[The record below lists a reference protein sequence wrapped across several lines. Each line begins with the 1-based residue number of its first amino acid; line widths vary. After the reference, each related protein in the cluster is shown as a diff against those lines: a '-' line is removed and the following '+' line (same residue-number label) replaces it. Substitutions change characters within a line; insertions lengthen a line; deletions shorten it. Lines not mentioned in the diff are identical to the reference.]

1 MKSRPISFVFAMF
14 CLAGAVT
21 APAFAQNAPATKG
34 VPQTSAPAADLIRFG
49 VKELPA
55 KAAGTFR
62 FAAWNVENFFD
73 DKDDPALSGQFDDK
87 DATKPL
93 AHVQALAENIKKLDA
108 DVIALQEVE
117 NRDMLVA
124 FRDQYLSGLGYDF
137 ISSLD
142 AGDSRGIEN
151 AVLSRFPLSGEQVWV
166 NAPLDGIHS
175 EEEAREG
182 IRIGDPITLRRS
194 PLRVTV
200 TIPADKAG
208 GEKPYDVTLFVVH
221 HKSGRQFD
229 YWREAEAAKVTSLA
243 KAEIAGG
250 QSRVVVLGDF
260 NALPRAVSVQT
271 YITGGFVDVL
281 GDQDTSKP
289 QWASHESGRAID
301 HILATPAFEKDV
313 VTEFIMGIPAR
324 PAGSNWRTTPPP
336 AGYVSDH
343 YPVVVDIKP
352 NKGGAAEKSGAKPA
366 NEPAKPET
374 VGS

>member
-1 MKSRPISFVFAMF
+1 MKPRSISFVFAVF
-14 CLAGAVT
+14 CAAGAISASAV
-21 APAFAQNAPATKG
+21 AQNAPATKG
-34 VPQTSAPAADLIRFG
+34 APQTSAPAADLIRFG
-49 VKELPA
+49 VKDLPA
-55 KAAGTFR
+55 KAAGTIR

-73 DKDDPALSGQFDDK
+73 DKDDAALSGQFDDK
-87 DATKPL
+87 DATKSV
-93 AHVQALAENIKKLDA
+93 AHVQALAENIKRLDA
-108 DVIALQEVE
+108 DIIALQEIE

-137 ISSLD
+137 VSSID

-166 NAPLDGIHS
+166 NAPLEGVHI
-175 EEEAREG
+175 EEEPREG
-182 IRIGDPITLRRS
+182 IRVGDPITLRRS

-200 TIPADKAG
+200 TIPAEKAG
-208 GEKPYDVTLFVVH
+208 GEKAYDVTLFVVH

-250 QSRVVVLGDF
+250 NSRVIVLGDF
-260 NALPRAVSVQT
+260 NALPRAASVQT
-271 YITGGFVDVL
+271 YITGGLVDVL

-289 QWASHESGRAID
+289 QWITHESGRAID
-301 HILATPAFEKDV
+301 HILATPDFEKDV

-352 NKGGAAEKSGAKPA
+352 NHGAAKDEAKPA
-366 NEPAKPET
+366 EKPAAPT
-374 VGS
+374 PVGS